1 MASDQL
7 IIWVVLALGA
17 LLALALSLAVIVGA
31 IALFAFAADQGFIGL
46 VAYFAAWFFLFPIM
60 LIGSLAVGA
69 AVGALLAMGITL
81 NLRE

>member
-31 IALFAFAADQGFIGL
+31 ISLLAVAADQGFIGL

-69 AVGALLAMGITL
+69 FLAMGIAL